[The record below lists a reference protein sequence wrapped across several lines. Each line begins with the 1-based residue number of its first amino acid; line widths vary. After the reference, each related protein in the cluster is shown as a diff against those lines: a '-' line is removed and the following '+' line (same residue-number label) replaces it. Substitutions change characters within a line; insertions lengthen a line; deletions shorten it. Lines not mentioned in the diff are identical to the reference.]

1 VSGTVRVRVLGRLGV
16 EHGTR
21 WLDGSALP
29 GRQGRIVL
37 AYLALTHHPVARDD
51 LADVVWRDALTAS
64 WERDLSA
71 VVSKV
76 RAALDSIGLNATLHG
91 GFGCYELQLP
101 PGSRVDAEDAVR
113 FVEDAESAWRAGR
126 RDVALPAASTAAN
139 LARRPLL
146 PAEQGM
152 WVERRRDALRETL
165 LRALDVLVDG
175 LAGGPY
181 EHDALRYATEALALD
196 PYRETGYVRL
206 MRLHIGRGNRAEAV
220 RAYEQCCAILAR
232 DLGVAH
238 HRRRRPSTARYSVP
252 DGTPGIH
259 RMPLGNALQ
268 DAGDPDRHTW
278 HEPRRRQA
286 APDRRIWVGR
296 HPHHGRPGPTAL
308 VAC

>member
-1 VSGTVRVRVLGRLGV
+1 LEGVWQVSGTVRVRVLGRLGV
-16 EHGTR
+16 EHGPR

-76 RAALDSIGLNATLHG
+76 RAALDSIGLGWTLHG

-146 PAEQGM
+146 PAEQGL
-152 WVERRRDALRETL
+152 WVERRRDALRATL

-206 MRLHIGRGNRAEAV
+206 MRLHVARGNRAEAL
-220 RAYEQCCAILAR
+220 RAYEQCRAILAR
-232 DLGVAH
+232 DLGVT
-238 HRRRRPSTARYSVP
+238 PSPQTEAVYREV
-252 DGTPGIH
+252 
-259 RMPLGNALQ
+259 LG
-268 DAGDPDRHTW
+268 P
-278 HEPRRRQA
+278 
-286 APDRRIWVGR
+286 
-296 HPHHGRPGPTAL
+296 
-308 VAC
+308 